1 MRDRQEF
8 QGNELYKGR
17 RYKITWVRR
26 KKQDSFPKI
35 IHFYSP
41 KEWKKKQPDFSFSN
55 LLDPTTG
62 LDSHVRVLYCSSIF
76 QHSVHGINDIWN
88 NNESNPS
95 FRLCLLVI
103 LNFLIFNF
111 FTARREFNLK
121 WLHIPTPPLNF
132 CVPKSHRNSKASRV
146 PP

>member
-111 FTARREFNLK
+111 FTARGGREGDCFIARA
-121 WLHIPTPPLNF
+121 HAG
-132 CVPKSHRNSKASRV
+132 SHLDFWTDCALWRWK
-146 PP
+146 